1 VAYYSATDLIK
12 KAERQWILTCKWMK
26 SGSNLYVT
34 HDLFCIPY
42 LIYLRRFD
50 ASLKSRNSSWGVRD
64 LETVV
69 EVATENG
76 LDFVEKISMPA
87 NNLSV
92 FYRKHDWNAR
102 CRDKNFAKICVC
114 FRLTLNLDLVD
125 LSMACKIYFTLSL
138 LCAKRRKLLRVKLG
152 NESN

>member
-1 VAYYSATDLIK
+1 
-12 KAERQWILTCKWMK
+12 MK
-26 SGSNLYVT
+26 SGSKLYVT
-34 HDLFCIPY
+34 HDLFCIPF

-76 LDFVEKISMPA
+76 LDFVEKVSMPA

-92 FYRKHDWNAR
+92 FYRKH
-102 CRDKNFAKICVC
+102 
-114 FRLTLNLDLVD
+114 
-125 LSMACKIYFTLSL
+125 
-138 LCAKRRKLLRVKLG
+138 G
-152 NESN
+152 